1 MLQTYEKTADELHEE
16 FACLNTPRI
25 YDDAA
30 CAQLADAIHRIRLLK
45 AERNAV
51 VLAHN
56 YQRPEIFE
64 VADFMGDSLELARQA
79 TTVIADVIVFCGVH
93 FMAET
98 AKILNPE
105 KTVLLP
111 DLRAGCSL
119 ADTVTAEELVE
130 RRDALRRLYP
140 DLQVVAYVNT
150 TADVKAVAD
159 VCCTS
164 ANAVKVVNSLPSP
177 RVLMVPDRN
186 LALYTA
192 RHTEKEVLYWEGCC
206 NVHDGL
212 TAAEVLACREAHP
225 KAVFLAHPECRPE
238 VLDLATVIR
247 STAGMLEFVRR
258 APETEF
264 IIGTEQ
270 GIIHTL
276 QKENPGKIFYS
287 PSPNLV
293 CPDMKRITLDD
304 ILAALDQSRHR
315 ITVPPEVR
323 LPALKAVE
331 RMLAVPRD

>member
-1 MLQTYEKTADELHEE
+1 MLQTYEKTADELHEQ
-16 FACLNTPRI
+16 FACLNTPQI

-30 CAQLADAIHRIRLLK
+30 CAQLADTIHRIRLLK

-164 ANAVKVVNSLPSP
+164 ANAVKVVNHLPAEHI
-177 RVLMVPDRN
+177 LFVPDEHLGDYVQHETTKTVISWN
-186 LALYTA
+186 GNCYVHHQITPQSIQAIKDALPNVC
-192 RHTEKEVLYWEGCC
+192 VL
-206 NVHDGL
+206 V
-212 TAAEVLACREAHP
+212 
-225 KAVFLAHPECRPE
+225 HPECRADVIALADAVLSTSGMVKYAQESPAQEFLVITECGLSDRLLIEVPE
-238 VLDLATVIR
+238 KQFYKACKLCQFMKMITLEGTLHALERMEHEITLSEDVRAGAER
-247 STAGMLEFVRR
+247 SLRRMLELS
-258 APETEF
+258 
-264 IIGTEQ
+264 
-270 GIIHTL
+270 H
-276 QKENPGKIFYS
+276 
-287 PSPNLV
+287 
-293 CPDMKRITLDD
+293 
-304 ILAALDQSRHR
+304 
-315 ITVPPEVR
+315 
-323 LPALKAVE
+323 
-331 RMLAVPRD
+331 